1 MSPPLAP
8 ARSKGQAGTPAPLSA
23 ARPKPGRAEGRPLA
37 TRFED
42 LLPREAQGREAAHGR
57 ARTTA
62 PAAPEG
68 GEHTAGDARRGRLA
82 RLGGRR
88 ASPAPASSPPAKG
101 RRSAMSPPLAPARA
115 KGQAGTPT
123 PLSAARPRPGRAE
136 GRPLAPRFED
146 LFPPPAGV

>member
-42 LLPREAQGREAAHGR
+42 LLPRESEGRDAARGR

-68 GEHTAGDARRGRLA
+68 GGAHCRSCPPGPPGEAGRPPRLPGAGIFPARQGPA
-82 RLGGRR
+82 LGDV
-88 ASPAPASSPPAKG
+88 PAPGASARQTPEGHADTPERQRPLLDRARHRLQHFYQGSSPKYCN
-101 RRSAMSPPLAPARA
+101 
-115 KGQAGTPT
+115 
-123 PLSAARPRPGRAE
+123 
-136 GRPLAPRFED
+136 
-146 LFPPPAGV
+146 